1 MIEGRAAVSN
11 DGVRFQALDGW
22 RGVCA
27 LLVVCFHA
35 PVTGFAETSGLIRNA
50 FLFVDFFFVLSGF
63 VITHA
68 FYETLRESRAFS
80 RFFLLRLARVYP
92 LHLAMLLLP
101 FAFECARLALK
112 GPGETFQGGTS
123 LEGLI
128 ASLMMVQSFGFLDT
142 LTWNYPSWS
151 ISAELVAYAAFAA
164 VVVTAPRFLVPLAV
178 LSIVVGLPVIAIVIG
193 NMDASSNLGWLR
205 CLAGFSAG
213 VILRRVAWRDAAA
226 VEAKRHPTSWSV
238 AELAVVL
245 LVGVFVSQQGGTDLA
260 YAAPFVFGLA
270 LYVFAHE
277 GGILSRALK
286 TRPFAFLG
294 LISYSLYMTHAFV
307 IDRVHNVVTVLGKLT
322 GQELFVQ
329 SASRNELIGPQ
340 AWQGTLTLLVIVAVT
355 IAFSVVTYR
364 FVEKPGMAL
373 GRRLVGRPG
382 RTGTSGK
389 PAKSPAAA

>member
-1 MIEGRAAVSN
+1 MRIGI
-11 DGVRFQALDGW
+11 D
-22 RGVCA
+22 
-27 LLVVCFHA
+27 LLA
-35 PVTGFAETSGLIRNA
+35 IADPAE
-50 FLFVDFFFVLSGF
+50 
-63 VITHA
+63 
-68 FYETLRESRAFS
+68 
-80 RFFLLRLARVYP
+80 RL
-92 LHLAMLLLP
+92 
-101 FAFECARLALK
+101 
-112 GPGETFQGGTS
+112 
-123 LEGLI
+123 
-128 ASLMMVQSFGFLDT
+128 
-142 LTWNYPSWS
+142 
-151 ISAELVAYAAFAA
+151 
-164 VVVTAPRFLVPLAV
+164 
-178 LSIVVGLPVIAIVIG
+178 
-193 NMDASSNLGWLR
+193 
-205 CLAGFSAG
+205 
-213 VILRRVAWRDAAA
+213 AAA

-307 IDRVHNVVTVLGKLT
+307 IDRIHNVVTVLGKLM
-322 GQELFVQ
+322 GEDLFVQ
-329 SASRNELIGPQ
+329 SATRNDLIGPQ
-340 AWQGTLTLLVIVAVT
+340 GWQGTLTLFVIVLVT
-355 IAFSVVTYR
+355 IVFSVVTYR